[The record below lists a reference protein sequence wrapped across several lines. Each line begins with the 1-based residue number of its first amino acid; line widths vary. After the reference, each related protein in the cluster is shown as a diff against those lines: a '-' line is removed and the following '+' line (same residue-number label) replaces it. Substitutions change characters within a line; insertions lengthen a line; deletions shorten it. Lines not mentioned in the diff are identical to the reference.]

1 MLKYFKFREIF
12 TTPNVVV
19 AFAVVVVFQ
28 TVVVASA
35 AAAAVVAVESS
46 AALSGDRESGKRVA
60 FLLLFQV
67 SLVFVFICM

>member
-1 MLKYFKFREIF
+1 MLAD
-12 TTPNVVV
+12 VVV

-35 AAAAVVAVESS
+35 AAAVVAVESC

-67 SLVFVFICM
+67 SLVFAFICM